1 MENWQFLI
9 QKQGDR
15 HWQSLDSSRLEIS
28 LGRYRVLARSHL
40 VNQQVEVLVT
50 HSLPWAD
57 QSKKP
62 IIQGTRRSNQDGW
75 IAVLPFTDLQEGIW
89 ELQCWGRVEEEDE
102 SWQHNLV
109 LGVSSSDEDELT
121 LLEYNHLI
129 ETEAEYRFN
138 DANSDAILSNGEDLI
153 NQPASPV
160 LSGGETA
167 EEILQRVID
176 FALPSSPSAPE
187 DLDVSGEDGD
197 HSPSLPLELFLEQNT
212 YIVNWGK
219 PFSINGYGIL
229 SSNKQLT
236 SPPLSPVKIY
246 QVHLSVQ
253 VRSPG
258 QSKILLD
265 FPQHLSTEEL
275 LPFAFSHNL
284 TIPHN
289 CISKLLLATVNL
301 YGSFTPHDQVILL
314 ASFPFS
320 ITAEFDQLLPLTS
333 QTSLVLSTAP
343 NRYTGTL
350 SAPLSSP
357 SHLGLELFNLV
368 KRPELAHFHVL
379 EPAPHQ
385 PLPPKIQPLSKESR
399 LSLVPV
405 EIEEEFYPVDM
416 EVEANL
422 EVSKQKIFQQEQL
435 NLETPLLKNTVN
447 LPSDEIVIDDASI
460 NTIINPEENGQYD
473 SANQSPEL
481 EKQSWNDVKTG
492 KEILDLESLPTPG
505 LFLPSGELLAGSLIK
520 IRLEV
525 DQMYP
530 NLTIKL
536 WLEDCQN
543 RELLDGPH
551 MLRDFQPHS
560 PGKWQTI
567 TQLLVPLG
575 CTQILI
581 GAIAVE
587 SDSQR
592 ESHKVTVIRNLMV
605 NPQSSVPISSHN
617 LW

>member
-50 HSLPWAD
+50 HSLPWTD
-57 QSKKP
+57 QSKKL
-62 IIQGTRRSNQDGW
+62 IVQGTRRSNQNGL

-89 ELQCWGRVEEEDE
+89 ELQCWGRVGEDE
-102 SWQHNLV
+102 SWQYSLV
-109 LGVSSSDEDELT
+109 LGVSSPDEHGLT
-121 LLEYNHLI
+121 ENNSQI
-129 ETEAEYRFN
+129 DTETEYSEYGSD
-138 DANSDAILSNGEDLI
+138 DAGGDPISSNMEDLI

-160 LSGGETA
+160 FSEGKTA
-167 EEILQRVID
+167 EEIFQRVID
-176 FALPSSPSAPE
+176 FTSPQSQGE
-187 DLDVSGEDGD
+187 YLSGTSV
-197 HSPSLPLELFLEQNT
+197 HQSPSLPLELFLEQNT

-229 SSNKQLT
+229 SSSKQLT
-236 SPPLSPVKIY
+236 SPSLSPVKIY

-258 QSKILLD
+258 ESKILFD

-284 TIPHN
+284 TIPHD
-289 CISKLLLATVNL
+289 CISQLLLATVNL
-301 YGSFTPHDQVILL
+301 CGSFTPHDQVILL
-314 ASFPFS
+314 ASYPFT
-320 ITAEFDQLLPLTS
+320 ITAEFDQLLPLIS
-333 QTSLVLSTAP
+333 QTSLVLSTSP
-343 NRYTGTL
+343 GHYTGIL
-350 SAPLSSP
+350 SPPSSSP

-368 KRPELAHFHVL
+368 KKPELAHFHVL

-385 PLPPKIQPLSKESR
+385 PLPPKIQPVSKESR

-405 EIEEEFYPVDM
+405 EIDQELYPVDM
-416 EVEANL
+416 ELGPTL
-422 EVSKQKIFQQEQL
+422 EVSKQKIFQPEQL
-435 NLETPLLKNTVN
+435 NVETSLLKNTVN
-447 LPSDEIVIDDASI
+447 LPGDEIVIDDVSI
-460 NTIINPEENGQYD
+460 DIITNPEEQGQYD
-473 SANQSPEL
+473 SANQSLEL
-481 EKQSWNDVKTG
+481 EKQPWNDVKTG
-492 KEILDLESLPTPG
+492 QEMLDSVSLPTPG

-551 MLRDFQPHS
+551 VLTDFQPHS
-560 PGKWQTI
+560 LGKWQTI
-567 TQLLVPLG
+567 TQLVVPLG
-575 CTQILI
+575 CTQILL

-587 SDSQR
+587 SNSQR
-592 ESHKVTVIRNLMV
+592 ESHKVTAIRNIMV
-605 NPQSSVPISSHN
+605 NPQAPVPISNHD
-617 LW
+617 LC

>member
-15 HWQSLDSSRLEIS
+15 HWQSLDSSRWEIS
-28 LGRYRVLARSHL
+28 PGRYRVLARSHL

-50 HSLPWAD
+50 HSLPD
-57 QSKKP
+57 QSKKL
-62 IIQGTRRSNQDGW
+62 IVQVTRQSNQDGL
-75 IAVLPFTDLQEGIW
+75 IAVLPFTDLHEGIW
-89 ELQCWGRVEEEDE
+89 ELQCWGRVEDKEDE
-102 SWQHNLV
+102 SWQHSLV
-109 LGVSSSDEDELT
+109 LGVSSSDQDGLT
-121 LLEYNHLI
+121 LLEDNHPI
-129 ETEAEYRFN
+129 DTQSEYTFN
-138 DANSDAILSNGEDLI
+138 DANSGPILSTVEDLI

-176 FALPSSPSAPE
+176 FALPSSQSPPE
-187 DLDVSGEDGD
+187 DLDLSGEDVD

-212 YIVNWGK
+212 YIVSWGK

-229 SSNKQLT
+229 SSSKQLT
-236 SPPLSPVKIY
+236 SPSLSPVTIY

-258 QSKILLD
+258 ESKILFD
-265 FPQHLSTEEL
+265 FPQHFSTEEL

-284 TIPHN
+284 TIPHD

-301 YGSFTPHDQVILL
+301 YGSFTHHDQVILL
-314 ASFPFS
+314 ASCPLT

-333 QTSLVLSTAP
+333 QTSLVLSTSP
-343 NRYTGTL
+343 GRYSGIL
-350 SAPLSSP
+350 SPPSSSP

-368 KRPELAHFHVL
+368 KKPELAHFHVL
-379 EPAPHQ
+379 EPAAHQ
-385 PLPPKIQPLSKESR
+385 PLPPKIQPLSKESK
-399 LSLVPV
+399 LSPVPV
-405 EIEEEFYPVDM
+405 EIEEDGEFYPVDR
-416 EVEANL
+416 EVGANL
-422 EVSKQKIFQQEQL
+422 EVSKQKIFQPEQL
-435 NLETPLLKNTVN
+435 NVETPLLKNTVN
-447 LPSDEIVIDDASI
+447 LPGDEIVIDDVSI
-460 NTIINPEENGQYD
+460 DINMEPKEHGQYD
-473 SANQSPEL
+473 SPNQFLEL
-481 EKQSWNDVKTG
+481 EKQPWKDVKTG
-492 KEILDLESLPTPG
+492 QMLDLGGLPTPG

-551 MLRDFQPHS
+551 VLRDFQPH
-560 PGKWQTI
+560 PLGKWQTI
-567 TQLLVPLG
+567 TQLVVPLG

-587 SDSQR
+587 SHSQR
-592 ESHKVTVIRNLMV
+592 ESHKVTAIRNVMV
-605 NPQSSVPISSHN
+605 NPQAPVPISSHS

>member
-40 VNQQVEVLVT
+40 VNQQVEVLIT

-57 QSKKP
+57 QSKKL
-62 IIQGTRRSNQDGW
+62 IVQGTRRSNQDGL

-89 ELQCWGRVEEEDE
+89 ELQCWGRVGEDE
-102 SWQHNLV
+102 SWQYSLV
-109 LGVSSSDEDELT
+109 LGVSSPDEDGLT
-121 LLEYNHLI
+121 ENNNQIHA
-129 ETEAEYRFN
+129 ETEYSEYGSD
-138 DANSDAILSNGEDLI
+138 DASGDPILSTMEDFI

-160 LSGGETA
+160 FSGGKTA
-167 EEILQRVID
+167 EEIFQRVID
-176 FALPSSPSAPE
+176 FTSPQSQGEYLSGTSVPESPSP
-187 DLDVSGEDGD
+187 
-197 HSPSLPLELFLEQNT
+197 PLELFLEQNT

-229 SSNKQLT
+229 SSSKQLT
-236 SPPLSPVKIY
+236 SPSLSSVKIY

-258 QSKILLD
+258 ESKILLD

-284 TIPHN
+284 TIPHD
-289 CISKLLLATVNL
+289 CISQLLLATINL

-314 ASFPFS
+314 ASHPFT
-320 ITAEFDQLLPLTS
+320 ITAEFDQLLPLIS
-333 QTSLVLSTAP
+333 QTSLVLSTSP
-343 NRYTGTL
+343 GHYTGIL
-350 SAPLSSP
+350 SPPSSSP

-368 KRPELAHFHVL
+368 KKPELAHFHVL

-385 PLPPKIQPLSKESR
+385 PLPPKIQPVSKESR

-405 EIEEEFYPVDM
+405 EIDQELYPVDM
-416 EVEANL
+416 ELGPTL
-422 EVSKQKIFQQEQL
+422 EVSKQKIFQPEQL
-435 NLETPLLKNTVN
+435 NVETSLLKNTVN
-447 LPSDEIVIDDASI
+447 LPGDEIVIDDVSI
-460 NTIINPEENGQYD
+460 DIITNPEEQGQYD
-473 SANQSPEL
+473 SANQSLEL
-481 EKQSWNDVKTG
+481 EKQPWNDVKTG
-492 KEILDLESLPTPG
+492 QEMLDSVSLPTPG

-525 DQMYP
+525 DKMYP

-551 MLRDFQPHS
+551 VLTDFQPHS
-560 PGKWQTI
+560 LGKWQTI
-567 TQLLVPLG
+567 TQLVVPLG
-575 CTQILI
+575 CTQILL

-592 ESHKVTVIRNLMV
+592 ESHKVTAIRNIMV
-605 NPQSSVPISSHN
+605 NPQAPVPISNHD
-617 LW
+617 LC

>member
-40 VNQQVEVLVT
+40 VNQQVEVLIT

-57 QSKKP
+57 QSKKL
-62 IIQGTRRSNQDGW
+62 IVQGTRRSNQDGL

-89 ELQCWGRVEEEDE
+89 ELQCWGRVGEDE
-102 SWQHNLV
+102 SWQYSLV
-109 LGVSSSDEDELT
+109 LGVSSPDEDGLT
-121 LLEYNHLI
+121 ENNNQIHA
-129 ETEAEYRFN
+129 ETEYSEYGSD
-138 DANSDAILSNGEDLI
+138 DASGDPILSTMEDFI

-160 LSGGETA
+160 FSGGKTA
-167 EEILQRVID
+167 EEIFQRVID
-176 FALPSSPSAPE
+176 FTSPQSQGE
-187 DLDVSGEDGD
+187 YLSGTSVPQ
-197 HSPSLPLELFLEQNT
+197 SPSLPLELFLEQNT

-219 PFSINGYGIL
+219 PFSLNGYGIL
-229 SSNKQLT
+229 SSSKQLT
-236 SPPLSPVKIY
+236 SPSLSSVKIY

-258 QSKILLD
+258 ESKILLD

-284 TIPHN
+284 TIPHD
-289 CISKLLLATVNL
+289 CISQLLLATINL

-314 ASFPFS
+314 ASHPFT
-320 ITAEFDQLLPLTS
+320 ITAEFDQLLPLIS
-333 QTSLVLSTAP
+333 QTSLVLSTSP
-343 NRYTGTL
+343 GHYTGIL
-350 SAPLSSP
+350 SPPSSSP

-368 KRPELAHFHVL
+368 KKPELAHFHVL

-385 PLPPKIQPLSKESR
+385 PLPPKIQPVSKESR

-405 EIEEEFYPVDM
+405 EIDQELYPVDM
-416 EVEANL
+416 ELGPTL
-422 EVSKQKIFQQEQL
+422 EVSKQKIFQPEQL
-435 NLETPLLKNTVN
+435 NVETSLLKNTVN
-447 LPSDEIVIDDASI
+447 LPGDEIVIDDVSI
-460 NTIINPEENGQYD
+460 DIITNPEEQGQYD
-473 SANQSPEL
+473 SANQSLEL
-481 EKQSWNDVKTG
+481 EKQPWNDVKTG
-492 KEILDLESLPTPG
+492 QEMLDSVSLPTPG
-505 LFLPSGELLAGSLIK
+505 LFLPSGQLLAGSLIK

-525 DQMYP
+525 DKMYP

-551 MLRDFQPHS
+551 VLTDFQPHS
-560 PGKWQTI
+560 LGKWQTI
-567 TQLLVPLG
+567 TQLVVPLG
-575 CTQILI
+575 CTQILL

-592 ESHKVTVIRNLMV
+592 ESHKVTAIRNIMV
-605 NPQSSVPISSHN
+605 NPQAPVPISNHD
-617 LW
+617 LC

>member
-40 VNQQVEVLVT
+40 VNQQVEVLIT

-57 QSKKP
+57 QSKKL
-62 IIQGTRRSNQDGW
+62 IVQGTRRSNQDGL

-89 ELQCWGRVEEEDE
+89 ELQCWGRVGEDE
-102 SWQHNLV
+102 SWQYSLV
-109 LGVSSSDEDELT
+109 LGVSSPDEDGLT
-121 LLEYNHLI
+121 ENNNQIHA
-129 ETEAEYRFN
+129 ETEYSEYGSD
-138 DANSDAILSNGEDLI
+138 DASGDPILSTMEDFI

-160 LSGGETA
+160 FSGGKTA
-167 EEILQRVID
+167 EEIFQRVID
-176 FALPSSPSAPE
+176 FTSPQSQGE
-187 DLDVSGEDGD
+187 YLSGTSVPQ
-197 HSPSLPLELFLEQNT
+197 SPSLPLELFLEQNT

-229 SSNKQLT
+229 SSSKQLT
-236 SPPLSPVKIY
+236 SPSLSSVKIY

-258 QSKILLD
+258 ESKILLD

-284 TIPHN
+284 TIPHD
-289 CISKLLLATVNL
+289 CISQLLLATINL

-314 ASFPFS
+314 ASHPFT
-320 ITAEFDQLLPLTS
+320 ITAEFDQLLPLIS
-333 QTSLVLSTAP
+333 QTSLVLSTSP
-343 NRYTGTL
+343 GHYTGIL
-350 SAPLSSP
+350 SPPSSSP

-368 KRPELAHFHVL
+368 KKPELAHFHVL

-385 PLPPKIQPLSKESR
+385 PLPPKIQPVSKESR

-405 EIEEEFYPVDM
+405 EIDQELYPVDM
-416 EVEANL
+416 ELGPTL
-422 EVSKQKIFQQEQL
+422 EVSKQKIFQPEQL
-435 NLETPLLKNTVN
+435 NVETSLLKNTVN
-447 LPSDEIVIDDASI
+447 LPGDEIVIDDVSI
-460 NTIINPEENGQYD
+460 DIITNPEEQGQYD
-473 SANQSPEL
+473 SANQSLEL
-481 EKQSWNDVKTG
+481 EKQPWNDVKTG
-492 KEILDLESLPTPG
+492 QEMLDSVSLPTPG

-525 DQMYP
+525 DKMYP

-551 MLRDFQPHS
+551 VLTDFQPHS
-560 PGKWQTI
+560 LGKWQTI
-567 TQLLVPLG
+567 TQLVVPLG
-575 CTQILI
+575 CTQILL

-592 ESHKVTVIRNLMV
+592 ESHKVTAIRNIMV
-605 NPQSSVPISSHN
+605 NPQAPVPISNHD
-617 LW
+617 LC

>member
-40 VNQQVEVLVT
+40 VNQQVEVLIT

-57 QSKKP
+57 QSKKL
-62 IIQGTRRSNQDGW
+62 IVQGTRRSNQDGL

-89 ELQCWGRVEEEDE
+89 ELQCWGRVGEDE
-102 SWQHNLV
+102 SWQYSLV
-109 LGVSSSDEDELT
+109 LGVSSPDEDGLT
-121 LLEYNHLI
+121 ENNNQIHA
-129 ETEAEYRFN
+129 ETEYSEYGSD
-138 DANSDAILSNGEDLI
+138 DASGDPILSTMEDFI

-160 LSGGETA
+160 FSGGKTA
-167 EEILQRVID
+167 EEIFQRVID
-176 FALPSSPSAPE
+176 FTSPQSQGE
-187 DLDVSGEDGD
+187 YLSGTSVPQ
-197 HSPSLPLELFLEQNT
+197 SPSLPLELFLEQNT

-229 SSNKQLT
+229 SSSKQLT
-236 SPPLSPVKIY
+236 SPSLSSVKIY

-258 QSKILLD
+258 ESKILLD
-265 FPQHLSTEEL
+265 FPQYLSREEL

-284 TIPHN
+284 TIPHD
-289 CISKLLLATVNL
+289 CISQLLLATINL

-314 ASFPFS
+314 ASHPFT
-320 ITAEFDQLLPLTS
+320 ITAEFDQLLPLIS
-333 QTSLVLSTAP
+333 QTSLVLSTSP
-343 NRYTGTL
+343 GHYTGIL
-350 SAPLSSP
+350 SPPSSSP

-368 KRPELAHFHVL
+368 KKPELAHFHVL

-385 PLPPKIQPLSKESR
+385 PLPPKIQPVSKESR

-405 EIEEEFYPVDM
+405 EIDQELYPVDM
-416 EVEANL
+416 ELGPTL
-422 EVSKQKIFQQEQL
+422 EVSKQKIFQPEQL
-435 NLETPLLKNTVN
+435 NVETSLLKNTVN
-447 LPSDEIVIDDASI
+447 LPGDEIVIDDVSI
-460 NTIINPEENGQYD
+460 DIITNPEEQGQYD
-473 SANQSPEL
+473 SANQSLEL
-481 EKQSWNDVKTG
+481 EKQPWNDVKTG
-492 KEILDLESLPTPG
+492 QEMLDSVSLPTPG

-525 DQMYP
+525 DKMYP

-551 MLRDFQPHS
+551 VLTDFQPHS
-560 PGKWQTI
+560 LGKWQTI
-567 TQLLVPLG
+567 TQLVVPLG
-575 CTQILI
+575 CTQILL

-592 ESHKVTVIRNLMV
+592 ESHKVTAIRNIMV
-605 NPQSSVPISSHN
+605 NPQAPVPISNHD
-617 LW
+617 LC

>member
-40 VNQQVEVLVT
+40 VNQQVEVLIT

-57 QSKKP
+57 QSKKL
-62 IIQGTRRSNQDGW
+62 IVQGTRRSNQDGL

-89 ELQCWGRVEEEDE
+89 ELQCWGRVGEDE
-102 SWQHNLV
+102 SWQYSLV
-109 LGVSSSDEDELT
+109 LGVSSPDEDGLT
-121 LLEYNHLI
+121 ENNNQIHA
-129 ETEAEYRFN
+129 ETEYSEYGSD
-138 DANSDAILSNGEDLI
+138 DASGDPILSTMEDFI

-160 LSGGETA
+160 FSGGKTA
-167 EEILQRVID
+167 EEIFQRVID
-176 FALPSSPSAPE
+176 FTSPQSQGE
-187 DLDVSGEDGD
+187 YLSGTSVPQ
-197 HSPSLPLELFLEQNT
+197 SPSLPLELFLEQNT

-219 PFSINGYGIL
+219 PFSLNGYGIL
-229 SSNKQLT
+229 SSSKQLT
-236 SPPLSPVKIY
+236 SPSLSSVKIY

-258 QSKILLD
+258 ESKILLD

-284 TIPHN
+284 TIPHD
-289 CISKLLLATVNL
+289 CISQLLLATINL

-314 ASFPFS
+314 ASHPFT
-320 ITAEFDQLLPLTS
+320 ITAEFDQLLPLIS
-333 QTSLVLSTAP
+333 QTSLVLSTSP
-343 NRYTGTL
+343 GHYTGIL
-350 SAPLSSP
+350 SPPSSSP

-368 KRPELAHFHVL
+368 KKPELAHFHVL

-385 PLPPKIQPLSKESR
+385 PLPPKIQPVSKESR

-405 EIEEEFYPVDM
+405 EIDQELYPVDM
-416 EVEANL
+416 ELGPTL
-422 EVSKQKIFQQEQL
+422 EVSKQKIFQPEQL
-435 NLETPLLKNTVN
+435 NVETSLLKNTVN
-447 LPSDEIVIDDASI
+447 LPGDEIVIDDVSI
-460 NTIINPEENGQYD
+460 DIITNPEEQGQYD
-473 SANQSPEL
+473 SANQSLEL
-481 EKQSWNDVKTG
+481 EKQPWNDVKTG
-492 KEILDLESLPTPG
+492 QEMLDSVSLPTPG

-525 DQMYP
+525 DKMYP

-551 MLRDFQPHS
+551 VLTDFQPHS
-560 PGKWQTI
+560 LGKWQTI
-567 TQLLVPLG
+567 TQLVVPLG
-575 CTQILI
+575 CTQILL

-592 ESHKVTVIRNLMV
+592 ESHKVTAIRNIMV
-605 NPQSSVPISSHN
+605 NPQAPVPISNHD
-617 LW
+617 LC

>member
-40 VNQQVEVLVT
+40 VNQQVEVLIT

-57 QSKKP
+57 QSKKL
-62 IIQGTRRSNQDGW
+62 IVQGTRRSNQDGL

-89 ELQCWGRVEEEDE
+89 ELQCWGRVGEDE
-102 SWQHNLV
+102 SWQYSLV
-109 LGVSSSDEDELT
+109 LGVSSPDEDGLT
-121 LLEYNHLI
+121 ENNNQIHA
-129 ETEAEYRFN
+129 ETEYSEYGSD
-138 DANSDAILSNGEDLI
+138 DASGDPILSTMEDFI

-160 LSGGETA
+160 FSGGKTA
-167 EEILQRVID
+167 EEIFQRVID
-176 FALPSSPSAPE
+176 FTSPQSQGE
-187 DLDVSGEDGD
+187 YLSGTSVPQ
-197 HSPSLPLELFLEQNT
+197 SPSLPLELFLEQNT

-229 SSNKQLT
+229 SSSKQLT
-236 SPPLSPVKIY
+236 SPSLSSVKIY

-258 QSKILLD
+258 ESKILLD

-284 TIPHN
+284 TIPHD
-289 CISKLLLATVNL
+289 CISQLLLATINL

-314 ASFPFS
+314 ASHPFT

-333 QTSLVLSTAP
+333 QTSLVLSTSP
-343 NRYTGTL
+343 GHYTGIL
-350 SAPLSSP
+350 SPPSSSP

-368 KRPELAHFHVL
+368 KKPELAHFHVL

-385 PLPPKIQPLSKESR
+385 PLPPKIQPVSKESR

-405 EIEEEFYPVDM
+405 EREEEFYPVNM
-416 EVEANL
+416 ELEATP
-422 EVSKQKIFQQEQL
+422 EVSKQML
-435 NLETPLLKNTVN
+435 TNTVN
-447 LPSDEIVIDDASI
+447 LPGDEIVIDDLNI
-460 NTIINPEENGQYD
+460 DTIINPEEHGQYD
-473 SANQSPEL
+473 GANQSLEL
-481 EKQSWNDVKTG
+481 EKQPWNDVNTG
-492 KEILDLESLPTPG
+492 QEMLLPTPG

-525 DQMYP
+525 DKMYP

-551 MLRDFQPHS
+551 VLTDFQPHS
-560 PGKWQTI
+560 LGKWQTI
-567 TQLLVPLG
+567 TQLVVPLG
-575 CTQILI
+575 CTQILL

-592 ESHKVTVIRNLMV
+592 ESHKVTAIRNIMV
-605 NPQSSVPISSHN
+605 NPQAPVPISNHN
-617 LW
+617 LC

>member
-15 HWQSLDSSRLEIS
+15 HWQSLDSSRLEIL

-57 QSKKP
+57 QSKKL
-62 IIQGTRRSNQDGW
+62 IVQGTRRSNQDGL

-89 ELQCWGRVEEEDE
+89 ELQCWGRVGEDE
-102 SWQHNLV
+102 SWQYSLV
-109 LGVSSSDEDELT
+109 LGVSSPDEDGLT
-121 LLEYNHLI
+121 ENNSQI
-129 ETEAEYRFN
+129 DTETEYSEYGSD
-138 DANSDAILSNGEDLI
+138 DASGDPISSTMEDLI

-160 LSGGETA
+160 FSGGKTA
-167 EEILQRVID
+167 EEIFQGVID
-176 FALPSSPSAPE
+176 FTSPQSQGE
-187 DLDVSGEDGD
+187 YLSGTSV
-197 HSPSLPLELFLEQNT
+197 HQSPSLPLELFLEQNT
-212 YIVNWGK
+212 YMVNWGS

-229 SSNKQLT
+229 SSSKQLT
-236 SPPLSPVKIY
+236 SPSLSPVKIY

-284 TIPHN
+284 TIPHD
-289 CISKLLLATVNL
+289 CISQLLLAAVNL
-301 YGSFTPHDQVILL
+301 YGSFTPHAQVILL
-314 ASFPFS
+314 ASYPFT

-333 QTSLVLSTAP
+333 QTSLVLSTSPGHYA
-343 NRYTGTL
+343 GIL
-350 SAPLSSP
+350 SPPSSSP
-357 SHLGLELFNLV
+357 SHLGLELFDLV
-368 KRPELAHFHVL
+368 KKPELAHFHVL

-385 PLPPKIQPLSKESR
+385 PLPPKIQPVSKESR

-405 EIEEEFYPVDM
+405 EIEQEFYG
-416 EVEANL
+416 ANL
-422 EVSKQKIFQQEQL
+422 EVSKQD
-435 NLETPLLKNTVN
+435 TVN
-447 LPSDEIVIDDASI
+447 LPGDEIVIDDASI
-460 NTIINPEENGQYD
+460 NTIVNPGEDGQYD
-473 SANQSPEL
+473 TGNQSPEL
-481 EKQSWNDVKTG
+481 EKQLG
-492 KEILDLESLPTPG
+492 SLPTPG

-536 WLEDCQN
+536 WLEDCQS

-551 MLRDFQPHS
+551 VLTDFQPHS
-560 PGKWQTI
+560 LGKWQTI
-567 TQLLVPLG
+567 TQLVVPLG

-592 ESHKVTVIRNLMV
+592 ESHKVTAIRNIMV
-605 NPQSSVPISSHN
+605 NPQAHMR
-617 LW
+617 LC